1 MFYSW
6 SFSGTL
12 SSADFALFA
21 RKFAILN
28 LRNFLFHS
36 FPNSPVFSRRY
47 SGSDL
52 ALSPVPHRSES
63 VWLWLTTVALEQP
76 PAKSAML
83 TLIEPPGRKGHQRHR
98 SAQQLLNF
106 GEHGEKWNSGKNQKK
121 QEQTIL
127 QIFPANTVKTKGL
140 CWSGLF
146 RKNLKFWNS
155 RTFLNRPVSVS
166 VEFFWNYI
174 SLYKFSGKW

>member
-1 MFYSW
+1 MFCPW
-6 SFSGTL
+6 PFSGTS

-21 RKFAILN
+21 RKFAIWS
-28 LRNFLFHS
+28 LRNFLFCS

-76 PAKSAML
+76 PSKSAML
-83 TLIEPPGRKGHQRHR
+83 TLLEPPGRKGHQRHR

-106 GEHGEKWNSGKNQKK
+106 GEHGEKWNSGENPKK
-121 QEQTIL
+121 QKQTIPRTFSSEYYEDRRSLLIRIVQEKPGVLEFKNIFEQTCFCRIL
-127 QIFPANTVKTKGL
+127 LELP
-140 CWSGLF
+140 
-146 RKNLKFWNS
+146 
-155 RTFLNRPVSVS
+155 FL
-166 VEFFWNYI
+166 
-174 SLYKFSGKW
+174 L